1 MTFKKYTSLL
11 VVLIIIIYLY
21 FEGSYLPHFCLFEKL
36 LDLKCSFCDI
46 TSSYEEII
54 NFNFFN
60 AFKINFMSYVL
71 IIYLLLNTL
80 LNHFNLFKF
89 IIKID
94 KIFFGLCIIQFFI
107 LNI

>member
-1 MTFKKYTSLL
+1 MIFKKYTSIFVL
-11 VVLIIIIYLY
+11 LIIVIYLY
-21 FEGSYLPHFCLFEKL
+21 FKGSYIPHFCLFEKL
-36 LDLKCSFCDI
+36 LDLKCSFCGI

-54 NFNFFN
+54 NLNFFT

-80 LNHFNLFKF
+80 LNHFNLFNYL
-89 IIKID
+89 IKID
-94 KIFFGLCIIQFFI
+94 KIFFGLCLIQFLI